1 MSLSPAEQMERSRS
15 NSESVV
21 NASSRAAKR
30 MGFVV
35 RKNQDLTSV
44 AESSD
49 SHHALTASPSSLA
62 SMTTTT
68 RAPPP
73 QLPPSLANGIPPNI
87 GSRLNSANG
96 SNGTGGVTGHARL
109 HRGHA
114 RGVSHDSVMELSY
127 SSQSVPSSDPL
138 STTSSASSTSSTT
151 SHSNRERVDR
161 VNRQLSAGVAGT
173 GSANSGTHEIE
184 PQPNAYF
191 RRLSVLQEQMSP
203 ALLLQFSSAAF
214 SSQVV
219 ESARGIL
226 FTLSQVLP
234 ALRQFLAFCDD
245 RTLSGTLGGIIYN
258 TRLHIDTLIRTLEHH
273 DALLT
278 SPGPGSNRRVPQQA
292 QSVASA
298 AIEPII
304 HAALACIGAFRHI
317 ISIVHA
323 NVKTLAARA
332 EIRHTRAFFLL
343 SYGALAE
350 VRNAWTA
357 LVPALAECRVPV
369 SNYLSREIFSS
380 KTASRSGSK
389 SPSLPPHPPASEL
402 MPPPALPPLATP
414 NLWPQ
419 GPKSSGVMTTITS
432 SIGTVSSPISAIP
445 PTPGLTLPFGLFSPP
460 TTATASAPATE
471 NGPYAFHFSSEP
483 SETDEELFERI
494 EAATQSAMNVL
505 KLVLDG
511 MAKVVDNNDTKMREL
526 ANMCDYGLDVTGR
539 LRERLGT
546 IRGADAAERI
556 KFGEDTNAFVK
567 GIISVLEF
575 TKTILNDYPF
585 LNDARPQLSSL
596 TRVTKEVLTVTL
608 KPAEKTPE
616 KGPGLTN

>member
-35 RKNQDLTSV
+35 RKNQDLSSV
-44 AESSD
+44 AESSG
-49 SHHALTASPSSLA
+49 SHHSLTTTAS
-62 SMTTTT
+62 SMAPITATT

-87 GSRLNSANG
+87 GSRFNCGSA
-96 SNGTGGVTGHARL
+96 SNVTGMTGHAKLR
-109 HRGHA
+109 RGHT
-114 RGVSHDSVMELSY
+114 RGVSHDSVMEVSY
-127 SSQSVPSSDPL
+127 SGQSVPSSDPL
-138 STTSSASSTSSTT
+138 STTSSSSSTSSTT
-151 SHSNRERVDR
+151 SNSNRDRVNR
-161 VNRQLSAGVAGT
+161 VNRQLSAGAAGS
-173 GSANSGTHEIE
+173 GSANSGTGEIE

-203 ALLLQFSSAAF
+203 AVLLQFSSAAF
-214 SSQVV
+214 SNQVV

-234 ALRQFLAFCDD
+234 AMRQFLAFCDD
-245 RTLSGTLGGIIYN
+245 RTLSGTLSGIIYN

-278 SPGPGSNRRVPQQA
+278 SPSLPGSNRRVPQQA

-323 NVKTLAARA
+323 NVKTLAGRA

-357 LVPALAECRVPV
+357 LAPALAECRVPV
-369 SNYLSREIFSS
+369 STYLSREIFSS

-389 SPSLPPHPPASEL
+389 SPSLPPHPPVSEL

-419 GPKSSGVMTTITS
+419 GPKSSGIMTNISS
-432 SIGTVSSPISAIP
+432 SIGTMSSPISAIP
-445 PTPGLTLPFGLFSPP
+445 PTPGLTLPLGLFSPL
-460 TTATASAPATE
+460 TATTSAPTAE
-471 NGPYAFHFSSEP
+471 NGPYAFHFSIEP
-483 SETDEELFERI
+483 SETDEGLFERI
-494 EAATQSAMNVL
+494 EVATQSAMNVL

-511 MAKVVDNNDTKMREL
+511 MAKVVDNDDTKMREL

-539 LRERLGT
+539 LRERLGN
-546 IRGADAAERI
+546 IRGADATERT

-575 TKTILNDYPF
+575 TKTILNDYQF

-608 KPAEKTPE
+608 KPTEKAPE
-616 KGPGLTN
+616 KAPG

>member
-15 NSESVV
+15 NSESIV

-35 RKNQDLTSV
+35 RRNQDLSTV
-44 AESSD
+44 AESAGRSQHPLPA
-49 SHHALTASPSSLA
+49 SASSIAAVTA
-62 SMTTTT
+62 T
-68 RAPPP
+68 RDPPP

-87 GSRLNSANG
+87 GNRLSSGSG
-96 SNGTGGVTGHARL
+96 SNGNAVVANARL
-109 HRGHA
+109 HRGHT
-114 RGVSHDSVMELSY
+114 RGVSHDSVMESSY
-127 SSQSVPSSDPL
+127 ISQSMPSADHL
-138 STTSSASSTSSTT
+138 STTSSTSSTSSTA
-151 SHSNRERVDR
+151 SHSNHRVDR
-161 VNRQLSAGVAGT
+161 AARQLSAGAPPA
-173 GSANSGTHEIE
+173 SSGTNDIE

-203 ALLLQFSSAAF
+203 AVLSQISSAAF
-214 SSQVV
+214 SNQVV
-219 ESARGIL
+219 ESARGVL

-234 ALRQFLAFCDD
+234 AVRQFLAFCDD
-245 RTLSGTLGGIIYN
+245 KKLSGTLSGIIYN

-278 SPGPGSNRRVPQQA
+278 PSSTAGNSARRAPQLAQA
-292 QSVASA
+292 VASA

-323 NVKTLAARA
+323 NVKTLAGRA

-350 VRNAWTA
+350 VKNAWTV
-357 LVPALAECRVPV
+357 LVPALAECRIPV
-369 SNYLSREIFSS
+369 SNYLSREILSP
-380 KTASRSGSK
+380 KMVSRSESK

-402 MPPPALPPLATP
+402 MPPPSLPPLPTP
-414 NLWPQ
+414 NLWSQ
-419 GPKSSGVMTTITS
+419 GAKPSGMMTNIAS
-432 SIGTVSSPISAIP
+432 SIGSLSSPISAIP
-445 PTPGLTLPFGLFSPP
+445 PTPGLVLPSGLFSPL
-460 TTATASAPATE
+460 TTTASAPTTE
-471 NGPYAFHFSSEP
+471 NGPYAFHFSIEP

-494 EAATQSAMNVL
+494 AVATQSAMNVL
-505 KLVLDG
+505 KLVLEG
-511 MAKVVDNNDTKMREL
+511 IAKVVENNDVKMREL

-539 LRERLGT
+539 LRVRLGN
-546 IRGADAAERI
+546 IRGADAAERT
-556 KFGEDTNAFVK
+556 KFGEETNAFVK

-608 KPAEKTPE
+608 KPTERTPE
-616 KGPGLTN
+616 KPSG